1 MDRSSAIHQ
10 GSKAVVSCQRVLKEL
25 SNYIDND
32 VDPNLREQI
41 ESHLKGCR
49 RCSVVLDTTRKTVR
63 IYSDEGVL
71 EVPAGFNQRLRAF
84 FLGAAKN
91 G

>member
-1 MDRSSAIHQ
+1 M
-10 GSKAVVSCQRVLKEL
+10 

-32 VDPNLREQI
+32 VDAALREQI
-41 ESHLKGCR
+41 EQHLKSCR

-63 IYSDEGVL
+63 IYSDDCVL
-71 EVPAGFNQRLRAF
+71 EVPDGYSHRLREF
-84 FLGAAKN
+84 FLKAAKR

>member
-1 MDRSSAIHQ
+1 
-10 GSKAVVSCQRVLKEL
+10 VVSCQQVLQEL

-32 VDPNLREQI
+32 VDTSLREKI
-41 ESHLKGCR
+41 ENHLKTCR

-71 EVPAGFNQRLRAF
+71 EVPSGYGQRLRSF
-84 FLGAAKN
+84 FLKAAKN

>member
-1 MDRSSAIHQ
+1 
-10 GSKAVVSCQRVLKEL
+10 
-25 SNYIDND
+25 
-32 VDPNLREQI
+32 LREKI
-41 ESHLKGCR
+41 ENHLKTCR

-71 EVPAGFNQRLRAF
+71 EVPSGYGQRLRSF
-84 FLGAAKN
+84 FLKAAKN

>member
-1 MDRSSAIHQ
+1 LQ
-10 GSKAVVSCQRVLKEL
+10 EL

-32 VDPNLREQI
+32 VDTSLREKI
-41 ESHLKGCR
+41 ENHLKTCQ
-49 RCSVVLDTTRKTVR
+49 RCSVLLDTTRKTVR

-71 EVPAGFNQRLRAF
+71 EVPAGYGQRLRSF
-84 FLGAAKN
+84 FLKAAKN

>member
-1 MDRSSAIHQ
+1 M
-10 GSKAVVSCQRVLKEL
+10 VSCQKVLQEL

-32 VDPNLREQI
+32 VDLDLRERI
-41 ESHLKGCR
+41 ENHLKTCH

-71 EVPAGFNQRLRAF
+71 EVPGGYSQRLREF
-84 FLGAAKN
+84 FLRSAKE
-91 G
+91 

>member
-1 MDRSSAIHQ
+1 M
-10 GSKAVVSCQRVLKEL
+10 VSCRRVLQEL

-32 VDPNLREQI
+32 VDTSLREKI
-41 ESHLKGCR
+41 ENHLKTCQ
-49 RCSVVLDTTRKTVR
+49 RCSVLLDTTRKTVR

-71 EVPAGFNQRLRAF
+71 EVPAGYGQRLRSF
-84 FLGAAKN
+84 FLKAAKN